1 MFKQSL
7 IWYNRYVQKRKKG
20 LDLTIK
26 DRSWSNV
33 LLGLIFK
40 TVVLCFFGL
49 MVIFPFYLMLVVA
62 LTSDKVVLNIRE
74 PILKSDGWHFE
85 NFRRVLEDGKYL
97 NAIWIN
103 SLVTILSIILRLF
116 FTVSM
121 GYAFSLKKWKLKKL
135 FWFIFL
141 AVLILPES
149 ALLIGQYRVVVVANW
164 NQPEKPAI
172 ILGLTM
178 PFVASVFSGFMFRT
192 AFEAIPPRIKE
203 SAFVDGCTGLRY
215 FLKIAFPMV
224 RSTTWT
230 VSILTAFAAWNSY
243 LWPLLL
249 LTNRPDL
256 NINLWVL
263 AQGTDGNAGQSD
275 EQIRVLLNLKMA
287 AAILAIL
294 PMFIVYFLFRKRI
307 MKAVGSRANTIKG

>member
-1 MFKQSL
+1 
-7 IWYNRYVQKRKKG
+7 
-20 LDLTIK
+20 
-26 DRSWSNV
+26 
-33 LLGLIFK
+33 
-40 TVVLCFFGL
+40 
-49 MVIFPFYLMLVVA
+49 
-62 LTSDKVVLNIRE
+62 
-74 PILKSDGWHFE
+74 
-85 NFRRVLEDGKYL
+85 
-97 NAIWIN
+97 
-103 SLVTILSIILRLF
+103 
-116 FTVSM
+116 
-121 GYAFSLKKWKLKKL
+121 
-135 FWFIFL
+135 
-141 AVLILPES
+141 
-149 ALLIGQYRVVVVANW
+149 
-164 NQPEKPAI
+164 
-172 ILGLTM
+172 
-178 PFVASVFSGFMFRT
+178 MFRT